1 MTITLSTNAWKRLQI
16 ISKMS
21 LNNVYYNK
29 FLLSAKSGGCNGF
42 TYNFSP
48 IVNETFVKITNKK
61 HIIVN
66 NNDISVIVDPKSELV
81 LLGTHIDFEKEI
93 MKKSLYLVVVSIIVT
108 KYLIVDV
115 VNHFQCLRVI
125 NIYVY

>member
-1 MTITLSTNAWKRLQI
+1 MTITLSANAWKRLRI

-21 LNNVYYNK
+21 VNNVYYNK

-61 HIIVN
+61 PIIVN
-66 NNDISVIVDPKSELV
+66 NNDISVILDPKSELI
-81 LLGTHIDFEKEI
+81 LSGTHIDFEKRDYEEKFI
-93 MKKSLYLVVVSIIVT
+93 FSRNKDNSNDNSNKVSNCGCGKSFSIS
-108 KYLIVDV
+108 
-115 VNHFQCLRVI
+115 
-125 NIYVY
+125 

>member
-1 MTITLSTNAWKRLQI
+1 MTITLSANAWKRLRI

-21 LNNVYYNK
+21 VNNVYYNK

-61 HIIVN
+61 PIIVN
-66 NNDISVIVDPKSELV
+66 NNDISVILDPKSELI
-81 LLGTHIDFEKEI
+81 LSGTHIDFEKGDYEEKFI
-93 MKKSLYLVVVSIIVT
+93 FSRNNDNSNDNSNKVSNCGCGKSFSIS
-108 KYLIVDV
+108 
-115 VNHFQCLRVI
+115 
-125 NIYVY
+125 

>member
-29 FLLSAKSGGCNGF
+29 FLLSAKSCGCNGF

-61 HIIVN
+61 HIIIN

-81 LLGTHIDFEKEI
+81 LLGTHIDFEKGDYEEKFVFSRSKYNSI
-93 MKKSLYLVVVSIIVT
+93 KVSNCGCGKSFSMS
-108 KYLIVDV
+108 
-115 VNHFQCLRVI
+115 
-125 NIYVY
+125 